1 MEENIKI
8 TDIQTVES
16 MVEEKPKVKKKSIFK
31 TKDCEII
38 KFNPQTK
45 TLDVRFDGIGL
56 RFNAVKND
64 YTGVETAKIKY
75 KGTIGKP
82 KFVYKLDE

>member
-16 MVEEKPKVKKKSIFK
+16 MVEEKPKVKKKSTFK

-64 YTGVETAKIKY
+64 YTGVKTAKIKY

>member
-16 MVEEKPKVKKKSIFK
+16 MVEEKPKVKKKSTFK

>member
-1 MEENIKI
+1 MEEKIKI
-8 TDIQTVES
+8 TEIQMVEP
-16 MVEEKPKVKKKSIFK
+16 MVEEKPKAKKKATFK
-31 TKDCEII
+31 TKECEII
-38 KFNPQTK
+38 KFNQQTK

-56 RFNAVKND
+56 RFNDVKDD
-64 YTGVETAKIKY
+64 YTGAETVKIKY

>member
-8 TDIQTVES
+8 TDIQTVKP
-16 MVEEKPKVKKKSIFK
+16 VIEEKPKTKKKPAFK
-31 TKDCEII
+31 TKECEVI
-38 KFNPQTK
+38 KFNQQTK

-56 RFNAVKND
+56 RFNTVKND
-64 YTGVETAKIKY
+64 YTGVKTVKIKY

-82 KFVYKLDE
+82 KFVYQLDE

>member
-1 MEENIKI
+1 MEEKIKI

-16 MVEEKPKVKKKSIFK
+16 TVEGKPTVKKKSTFK

-82 KFVYKLDE
+82 KFVYQLDE